1 MQIDTSTS
9 VCAFAQ
15 LVGSLASGPTR
26 AQFDIT
32 LLPGVVSQ
40 VSPHN
45 CSSTEPYVC
54 PHLLHSLYASLDCP
68 HFYPHPP
75 PAPPPS
81 TPPYPP
87 PSQPPSP
94 PPPSPPP
101 PSPPPPPPPPSPPP
115 PSSPPS
121 PLPATPPGLIIHH
134 SLVVMFTVMARRRR
148 LLHSAG
154 MAQVRVRLAA
164 LLDYPIAAVSLS
176 ASQDHIAARVD
187 SGTDGTAA
195 ETALRLLRSMSTQTI
210 GVALGLQLAS
220 QPLLELDQRVVQ
232 MVPPSPPPPPPALPP
247 STPPPVWPPPA
258 LPPSPPT
265 VTTVFIPCGNTA
277 LDARPLSCAESPPAH
292 CQPRLAVLG
301 CLRHGSPA
309 MVFSKTPPAQTSSRH
324 LQRDAHSTDAT
335 CQISCPAMHAI
346 RCTSLYHVLLLVRR
360 DRLVVHRSQ
369 EACLT

>member
-1 MQIDTSTS
+1 MQINTSTS

-26 AQFDIT
+26 AEFDIT
-32 LLPGVVSQ
+32 LLPGAASQ

-54 PHLLHSLYASLDCP
+54 SHLLHSLYASLDCP
-68 HFYPHPP
+68 HLYPHPP

-81 TPPYPP
+81 SPPSRP

-94 PPPSPPP
+94 PPPSSPP

-121 PLPATPPGLIIHH
+121 PLPATPPGLITHH
-134 SLVVMFTVMARRRR
+134 SLVVLFTVMAQSPG
-148 LLHSAG
+148 LVHSAG
-154 MAQVRVRLAA
+154 MAQLRVRLAA
-164 LLDYPIAAVSLS
+164 LLDFPTAAVTIS
-176 ASQDHIAARVD
+176 ASEDHIAARVD

-195 ETALRLLRSMSTQTI
+195 ETALHLLRYMSTQTL

-247 STPPPVWPPPA
+247 STPPPV
-258 LPPSPPT
+258 S
-265 VTTVFIPCGNTA
+265 
-277 LDARPLSCAESPPAH
+277 
-292 CQPRLAVLG
+292 LA
-301 CLRHGSPA
+301 
-309 MVFSKTPPAQTSSRH
+309 
-324 LQRDAHSTDAT
+324 
-335 CQISCPAMHAI
+335 
-346 RCTSLYHVLLLVRR
+346 
-360 DRLVVHRSQ
+360 
-369 EACLT
+369 

>member
-32 LLPGVVSQ
+32 LLPGVASQ

-121 PLPATPPGLIIHH
+121 PLPATPPGLTIHH
-134 SLVVMFTVMARRRR
+134 SLVVMFTVTARRRR

-154 MAQVRVRLAA
+154 MAQVRVRLAV

-265 VTTVFIPCGNTA
+265 VTTAFIRVETPLWTHVHCPVQNLRRHTA
-277 LDARPLSCAESPPAH
+277 SLVWLSWVVCAMALQPWCSPRRL
-292 CQPRLAVLG
+292 QPRHL
-301 CLRHGSPA
+301 PA
-309 MVFSKTPPAQTSSRH
+309 ISCVMLTAQTPPVRYHA
-324 LQRDAHSTDAT
+324 LQCMPFAAHPFT
-335 CQISCPAMHAI
+335 MF
-346 RCTSLYHVLLLVRR
+346 LLVRR

-369 EACLT
+369 GACLT